1 MFKITITM
9 PTIWA
14 VNLLLWIICFSAK
27 AFSGTLTIF
36 ETVLFAE
43 CILLSVSILLIF
55 TNKKEVY

>member
-14 VNLLLWIICFSAK
+14 VNLLLWIICFAMK
-27 AFSGTLTIF
+27 AYFSTLTVF

-55 TNKKEVY
+55 TNKKEVI